1 MRWSAGAATRA
12 WTATAACVAILALWD
27 AALRPALPSA
37 VHVEGGLV
45 VATCVVGLG
54 LWAGLD
60 LDGLGLSPRRLTAG
74 LRYGGVAFG
83 AVTGVVLLGLM
94 IPATRHSYHTGR
106 AAVGAA
112 HLLVQV
118 LVEIPVGTV
127 VVEELAFRGSLLGL
141 LRLELST
148 GWAVVVCSVLFG
160 LWHVPSVVSVTS
172 GSVGHVLA
180 AVAGTFVATFAAG
193 LALCWLRI
201 RSGSLLASAM
211 GHLATNTVALIVAWF
226 VVH

>member
-1 MRWSAGAATRA
+1 M
-12 WTATAACVAILALWD
+12 
-27 AALRPALPSA
+27 
-37 VHVEGGLV
+37 
-45 VATCVVGLG
+45 
-54 LWAGLD
+54 
-60 LDGLGLSPRRLTAG
+60 
-74 LRYGGVAFG
+74 
-83 AVTGVVLLGLM
+83 TGVVLLGLV

-106 AAVGAA
+106 ADIGAA